1 MLRSLQT
8 RLAAG
13 LIVSLVAALLL
24 QWLVA
29 NSAVNILLKNNAA
42 THLEEDAELILAALR
57 STSEGVLSID
67 TSHIDPNYLRPLSG
81 HYFRVQSDGAVIRS
95 RSLWDADLQMATPAP
110 GAYVRSETDGP
121 AQQHLLLVMRVFQKF
136 DRTIIVA
143 VAEDIDPL
151 YIDARAFQW
160 RYALLAVGILV
171 TLVGLQTWW
180 VSRGLRPLDDIRAE
194 LRALEQGALRQ
205 LSVTQV
211 PREVQPL
218 VQQINGLLELLQK
231 RLERSRNALG
241 NLAHGLKTPL
251 TALMQ
256 QFEQTEIAQHT
267 ELKSRLQRHTHTVH
281 QLIERELK
289 RARVVGAA
297 LPSGHYDLAAE
308 IESLMHTLRMVYRDK
323 QLAIETR
330 LRIPG
335 NDACRLDREDLFE
348 LLGNLLDNA
357 CKWANTRVRL
367 TIDAQPQW
375 LFTVEDD
382 GPGVEQQQLDKL
394 TLRGVRIDESTAGH
408 GLGLSIAKDL
418 VEHYGGELLLGRSD
432 ALGGFCCSARI
443 PQP

>member
-1 MLRSLQT
+1 MWRSLQA
-8 RLAAG
+8 RLAVG

-29 NSAVNILLKNNAA
+29 NSAVEVLLKNNAA
-42 THLEEDAELILAALR
+42 KHLEEDAELVLAALR
-57 STSEGVLSID
+57 VSPEGVLSID
-67 TSHIDPNYLRPLSG
+67 AARIDPNYLRPFSG
-81 HYFRVQSDGAVIRS
+81 HYFRIQSDTLVIRS
-95 RSLWDADLQMATPAP
+95 RSLWDTDLQISTPATSDFIQ
-110 GAYVRSETDGP
+110 SETGGP
-121 AQQHLLLVMRVFQKF
+121 AQQHLLMVMREFHKF
-136 DRTIIVA
+136 DRAIVVS
-143 VAEDIDPL
+143 VAEDIEPL

-180 VSRGLRPLDDIRAE
+180 VRRGLRPLDDIRAE

-205 LSVTQV
+205 LTVTYA

-218 VQQINGLLELLQK
+218 VQQINRLLELLQK

-256 QFEQTEIAQHT
+256 QFDQAEISQYPV
-267 ELKSRLQRHTHTVH
+267 LKSRLQQHTHTVH

-308 IESLMHTLRMVYRDK
+308 VESLVQMLRRVYRDK
-323 QLAIETR
+323 QLDIETR
-330 LRIPG
+330 IPR
-335 NDACRLDREDLFE
+335 NSACRLDREDLFE

-357 CKWANTRVRL
+357 CKWAATRVRL
-367 TIDAQPQW
+367 TIEAQPLW
-375 LFTVEDD
+375 TFTVEDD
-382 GPGVEQQQLDKL
+382 GPGVEQQELDKL
-394 TLRGVRIDESTAGH
+394 TLRGVRVDENTAGH

-432 ALGGFCCSARI
+432 ELGGFYCSARI
-443 PQP
+443 PLV